1 MSLET
6 EVQNL
11 TTQTTALLNAVNT
24 SKATLDNRRDAA
36 AASANAAAV
45 SETNAANSAAAAAA
59 SESNAAASASAA
71 AASASAAASS
81 ASNAETSASEATTS
95 EANAATSASSAAAS
109 ATAAGQSALDA
120 NAAADIA
127 AAAAAYKG
135 EWADLSGSLDSPASV
150 SHKGLLWL
158 LKNNI
163 SNVATNEPGVSS
175 SWQLAIVYNI
185 GSRPDQVPTNGLLGE
200 MAFMDK
206 SSVVVSPPPSS
217 SPQNPRDMVFELTND
232 TTLKIKVKGADG
244 VVRSVTLTLA

>member
-95 EANAATSASSAAAS
+95 ASSAAAS
-109 ATAAGQSALDA
+109 ATAARQSALDA

-175 SWQLAIVYNI
+175 SWQLAIIYNI

-200 MAFMDK
+200 MAFMNK

>member
-95 EANAATSASSAAAS
+95 ASSAAAS
-109 ATAAGQSALDA
+109 ATAARQSALDA